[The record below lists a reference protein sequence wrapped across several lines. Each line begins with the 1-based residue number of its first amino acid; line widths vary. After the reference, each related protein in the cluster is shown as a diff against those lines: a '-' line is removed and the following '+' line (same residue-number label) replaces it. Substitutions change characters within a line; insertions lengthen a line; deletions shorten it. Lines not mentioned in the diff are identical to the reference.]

1 MLDHFANDVEIGD
14 AVTYALLVDGV
25 PTLGYLKISE
35 ITADELRGCD
45 LAGER
50 ASILLAST
58 PCAVI
63 LGLSDRRPP
72 RRVRYR

>member
-14 AVTYALLVDGV
+14 AVAYALLVDGI

-45 LAGER
+45 LAGEP
-50 ASILLAST
+50 SLIPTTSVF
-58 PCAVI
+58 AVV